1 MGKSGSKQNNKQRHN
16 IEVHIQRDHI
26 AIIISILA
34 VIVSGIVYT
43 HQQNIEESTLKM
55 GYPQYTY
62 DQNIYPAIR
71 IPLINGYYAR
81 YQTQIITDSVS
92 LNLNGKK
99 ITLQWIP
106 PLESENTTLPKNFAL
121 VERDKPTYLKLV
133 FFNES
138 EYVISEYDRIN
149 TIKYVV
155 PKYYLKLLKENNDL
169 IVTIHYIDFSKMKEF
184 VVASHITFEYDNLGN
199 KISSVEFKGSGTDGG
214 VSLPEKKIKLSELI

>member
-1 MGKSGSKQNNKQRHN
+1 MGKRSSKQNNTKGHN
-16 IEVHIQRDHI
+16 IEVHIKRDYI
-26 AIIISILA
+26 AIVISILA
-34 VIVSGIVYT
+34 VVISGIVYV

-92 LNLNGKK
+92 VNLNGNK

-106 PLESENTTLPKNFAL
+106 PLESNNTIQPKNFAL
-121 VERDKPTYLKLV
+121 VERDQPVYLKII

-138 EYVISEYDRIN
+138 EYPISEYDRLY

-169 IVTIHYIDFSKMKEF
+169 IITIHYIDFSKMKEF
-184 VVASHITFEYDNLGN
+184 VVANHITFKYDNLNN
-199 KISSVEFKGSGTDGG
+199 KISSVDVKGSGTDDG
-214 VSLPEKKIKLSELI
+214 VSLPKKKIKLSELI